1 MKQILS
7 ILVEN
12 QAGVLSRI
20 SGLFSRRGYNIES
33 LAVGITEDRS
43 LSRMTIVVDGDSRTA
58 EQVEKQLNK
67 LIDVIKVRR
76 IPSTDLIQR
85 ELILL
90 KVHAGQ
96 NERPNIVNICEIMG
110 AKIADITT
118 STMTLELSDTPERV
132 ELMVELLRP
141 FSIQEMVRTGM
152 VALQTGGD
160 TISGA
165 KKQG

>member
-12 QAGVLSRI
+12 QSGVLSRI

-33 LAVGITEDRS
+33 LAVGATEDKS
-43 LSRMTIVVDGDSRTA
+43 LSRMTVVIDADERTA

-67 LIDVIKVRR
+67 LIDVLKVRR
-76 IPSTDLIQR
+76 IPQSDLIQR

-96 NERPNIVNICEIMG
+96 GDRPNIVNICEIMG

-118 STMTLELSDTPERV
+118 STMTIELSDTPERA
-132 ELMVELLRP
+132 ELLIELLRP
-141 FSIQEMVRTGM
+141 FSIREMVRTGM
-152 VALQTGGD
+152 VALQAGGD
-160 TISGA
+160 TISGG
-165 KKQG
+165 KKPC

>member
-12 QAGVLSRI
+12 QSGVLSRI

-33 LAVGITEDRS
+33 LAVGATEDKS
-43 LSRMTIVVDGDSRTA
+43 LSRMTVVIDADERTA

-67 LIDVIKVRR
+67 LIDVLKVRR
-76 IPSTDLIQR
+76 IPQSDLIQR
-85 ELILL
+85 ELLLL

-96 NERPNIVNICEIMG
+96 GERPNIVNICEIMG

-118 STMTLELSDTPERV
+118 STMTLELSDTPERA
-132 ELMVELLRP
+132 ELLIELLRP
-141 FSIQEMVRTGM
+141 FSIREMVRTGM
-152 VALQTGGD
+152 VALQAGGD
-160 TISGA
+160 TISGG
-165 KKQG
+165 KKPC

>member
-12 QAGVLSRI
+12 QSGVLSRI

-33 LAVGITEDRS
+33 LAVGSTEDKS
-43 LSRMTIVVDGDSRTA
+43 LSRMTIVIDADSHTA

-76 IPSTDLIQR
+76 IPQSDLIQR

-96 NERPNIVNICEIMG
+96 TERPNIVNICEIMD

-118 STMTLELSDTPERV
+118 TTMTIELSDTPERA

-141 FSIQEMVRTGM
+141 FSIREMVRTGM
-152 VALQTGGD
+152 VALQTGGG
-160 TISGA
+160 TISGT
-165 KKQG
+165 KKPS

>member
-1 MKQILS
+1 VKQILS

-12 QAGVLSRI
+12 QSGVLSRI

-33 LAVGITEDRS
+33 LAVGITEDKT
-43 LSRMTIVVDGDSRTA
+43 LSRMTIVIDGDSHTA

-76 IPSTDLIQR
+76 IPQSDLIQR

-118 STMTLELSDTPERV
+118 TTMTIELSDTPERV

-141 FSIQEMVRTGM
+141 FSIREMVRTGM
-152 VALQTGGD
+152 VALQTGGG

-165 KKQG
+165 KKPS